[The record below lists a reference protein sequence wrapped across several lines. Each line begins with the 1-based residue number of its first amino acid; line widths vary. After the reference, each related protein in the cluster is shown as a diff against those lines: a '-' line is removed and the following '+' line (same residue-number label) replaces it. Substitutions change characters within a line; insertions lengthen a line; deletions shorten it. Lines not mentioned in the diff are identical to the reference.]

1 MRPWLALTRWLTAI
15 LEARR
20 GRRALAAM
28 DPRMLKDIGLSRCD
42 VDAELRRVLWD
53 IHSLR

>member
-1 MRPWLALTRWLTAI
+1 MRPWLALTRWLAAI

-42 VDAELRRVLWD
+42 FDAELRRVFWD

>member
-1 MRPWLALTRWLTAI
+1 
-15 LEARR
+15 
-20 GRRALAAM
+20 M

-42 VDAELRRVLWD
+42 VDAELRRVFWD